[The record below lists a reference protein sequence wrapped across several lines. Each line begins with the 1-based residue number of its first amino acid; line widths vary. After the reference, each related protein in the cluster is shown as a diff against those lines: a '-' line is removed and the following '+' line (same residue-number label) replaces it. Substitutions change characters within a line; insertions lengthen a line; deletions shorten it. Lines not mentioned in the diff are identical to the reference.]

1 MSEVMTLQLKDSTV
15 DVIHELVESGY
26 HDGDIH
32 NFIKEYGEE
41 YLENYYEDYCDM
53 GETYSYEAVDVF
65 CEEFGVDNIGNFA
78 DAYYGE
84 FETPA
89 IFCEHFIEE
98 TTPVVIPNCVVVDWD
113 ATWECNLRHDFIWS
127 EGFVFN
133 RNW

>member
-1 MSEVMTLQLKDSTV
+1 MSAIMTLQLKDSTV
-15 DVIHELVESGY
+15 DVIHELVEGGY
-26 HDGDIH
+26 HDQDIY

-78 DAYYGE
+78 DAFYGE
-84 FETPA
+84 YETPA
-89 IFCEHFIEE
+89 IFCEHFIDE
-98 TTPVVIPNCVVVDWD
+98 TTPVVIPDCVVVDWD
-113 ATWECNLRHDFIWS
+113 ATWECNLRHDFIWE

>member
-26 HDGDIH
+26 HDDDIH
-32 NFIKEYGEE
+32 NFIKEYGED

-98 TTPVVIPNCVVVDWD
+98 TTPVVIPDCVVVDWD

>member
-1 MSEVMTLQLKDSTV
+1 MTLQLKDSTV

-26 HDGDIH
+26 HDDDIH
-32 NFIKEYGEE
+32 NFIKEYGED

-98 TTPVVIPNCVVVDWD
+98 TTPVVIPDCVVVDWD